1 MLEKLK
7 KEVLEAN
14 LKLKEYNLVELTWG
28 NISAIDRE
36 NGLVVIKPSG
46 VPYEKMKYKD
56 MVVVDLFTGKTVE
69 GELKPSSDLPTHIE
83 LYKAFPEIGWV
94 VHTHSK
100 FATSFAQ
107 AKKDIPAF
115 GTTHADHF
123 YGDIPCARPLTE
135 AEVNGEYEKNTGLV
149 IAEKFKD
156 IDYKAVPG
164 TLVASHG
171 VFTWGKNAMSAVNNA
186 LVLERVAEMAY
197 YTINLGASEKADGY
211 LMKKHYE
218 RKHGKNAYYGQD
230 KQ

>member
-28 NISAIDRE
+28 NVSAIDRE

-46 VPYEKMKYKD
+46 IPYETIKYKD

-69 GELKPSSDLPTHIE
+69 GELKPSSDLPTQIE
-83 LYKAFPEIGWV
+83 LYKAFPEIGGV

-123 YGDIPCARPLTE
+123 YGDIPWRDRLP
-135 AEVNGEYEKNTGLV
+135 KP
-149 IAEKFKD
+149 K
-156 IDYKAVPG
+156 
-164 TLVASHG
+164 
-171 VFTWGKNAMSAVNNA
+171 
-186 LVLERVAEMAY
+186 
-197 YTINLGASEKADGY
+197 
-211 LMKKHYE
+211 
-218 RKHGKNAYYGQD
+218 
-230 KQ
+230 